1 MRGRPCGAWLE
12 GRGPSLGGIGLND
25 VELYMSIQLATALL
39 AIFAGLIPHVGWAIR
54 KLIPTFV
61 ALQATSDNTFLRTQA
76 LDALSFG
83 IAQKEA
89 LACLYLIEEGPQEAH
104 YTSMGELANAAL
116 IRFIASF
123 LVAKGLL
130 MPALTTWLL

>member
-1 MRGRPCGAWLE
+1 MR
-12 GRGPSLGGIGLND
+12 LND
-25 VELYMSIQLATALL
+25 IELYMSIQLATALL
-39 AIFAGLIPHVGWAIR
+39 AIFAGLVPHVGWAIR

-130 MPALTTWLL
+130 VPALTTWLL

>member
-1 MRGRPCGAWLE
+1 M
-12 GRGPSLGGIGLND
+12 ND

-39 AIFAGLIPHVGWAIR
+39 ALFAGLIPHVGWAIR
-54 KLIPTFV
+54 KLVPTFV
-61 ALQATSDNTFLRTQA
+61 ALHGASGNEFLRAQA
-76 LDALSFG
+76 LDALSYG

-89 LACLYLIEEGPQEAH
+89 LACLYLVDEGPHEAH

-130 MPALTTWLL
+130 VPALSTWLL